1 MNRPTLSAL
10 RVELKSKTV
19 DPRDGDAVRLRRM
32 LRQYREIIELSEGVQ
47 SSFVSLKSNC
57 SLRRWLGDEETT
69 SSFWFQ
75 NVQRASGR
83 LI

>member
-1 MNRPTLSAL
+1 
-10 RVELKSKTV
+10 
-19 DPRDGDAVRLRRM
+19 M

-57 SLRRWLGDEETT
+57 SLRRWLGDEEAT